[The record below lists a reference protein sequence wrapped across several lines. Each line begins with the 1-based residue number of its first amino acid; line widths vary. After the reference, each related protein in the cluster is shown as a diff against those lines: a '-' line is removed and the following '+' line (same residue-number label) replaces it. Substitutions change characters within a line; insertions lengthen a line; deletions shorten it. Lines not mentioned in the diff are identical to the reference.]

1 MAAPKDLQTRWLE
14 LAVAALFALAG
25 AIVMADSV
33 RVGTGWGDEGP
44 QAGYFPFRIAC
55 MLLGGAAVVIV
66 QTLRGWRG
74 DGGRQVFASWAEARL
89 MLTML
94 LPMVAYVAALMLL
107 GLYVASAVF
116 IAAFMVW
123 QGKYGGL
130 KAAAVG
136 VGVSAA
142 LFLLFEVWFLVPL
155 PKGPIEHL
163 LGY

>member
-55 MLLGGAAVVIV
+55 VLLGGAAVVIV